1 MNKSRS
7 MKFCRKCNSSALPFF
22 VVFFVAGISA
32 DLTWLTL
39 TYSEVGKTELIAG
52 SVGVFL
58 AVGATLLHYVIS
70 CMKRHC
76 RHGNTPEHR

>member
-1 MNKSRS
+1 

-22 VVFFVAGISA
+22 VVF
-32 DLTWLTL
+32 
-39 TYSEVGKTELIAG
+39 
-52 SVGVFL
+52 FL

>member
-1 MNKSRS
+1 